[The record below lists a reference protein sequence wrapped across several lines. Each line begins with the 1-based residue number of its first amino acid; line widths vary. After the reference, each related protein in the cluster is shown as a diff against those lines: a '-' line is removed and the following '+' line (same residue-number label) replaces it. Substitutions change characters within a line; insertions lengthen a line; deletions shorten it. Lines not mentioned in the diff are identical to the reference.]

1 MGMIDAFHITKEY
14 SNGKGIFDLT
24 FQVEEGEV
32 FGFLGPNGAGKTTT
46 IRHLMGFVRADLGE
60 CFIGGKN
67 CWDEARFI
75 QKKLGYLPGEINL
88 INDMTGDEFI
98 RFAAEMRE
106 LKSMRRANRLIERF
120 ELDTSVKIRKMSKGM
135 KQKVG
140 IICAFMHNPDVY
152 ILDEP
157 SSGLDPLMQNRFVE
171 LLLEE
176 KDLGK
181 TIFLSSHMFD
191 EVERTCDR
199 IAIIK
204 EGKLAAIEDAAAVR
218 AQRRKTYIV
227 TFEGN
232 SMAEA
237 FREEPFDVLDV
248 NGATATISIKG
259 NLQEFLKTLERYQ
272 VVNLDVKTESLEEV
286 FMHYYGGENQ

>member
-60 CFIGGKN
+60 CFIGGRN

-140 IICAFMHNPDVY
+140 IICAFMHNPNVY

-204 EGKLAAIEDAAAVR
+204 EGRLAAIEDAAAVR

-227 TFEGN
+227 TFEGS
-232 SMAEA
+232 SMADA
-237 FREEPFDVLDV
+237 FKKEPFDVLDV
-248 NGATATISIKG
+248 TGSTATISVKG

-286 FMHYYGGENQ
+286 FMHYYGGENE